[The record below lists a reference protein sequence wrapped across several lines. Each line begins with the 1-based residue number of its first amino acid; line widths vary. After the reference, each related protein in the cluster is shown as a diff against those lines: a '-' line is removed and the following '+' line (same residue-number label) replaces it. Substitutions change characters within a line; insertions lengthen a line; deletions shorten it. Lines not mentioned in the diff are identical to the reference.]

1 MGEGLF
7 AGSGMG
13 AAGQERGSSSAGGDF
28 LQMSRD
34 AELQCDRG
42 DYSVNEGSDG
52 GKQCFP
58 IKRNN
63 HQQEGQYLLLNYLR
77 CFHGFCVSRS
87 SQRTTV
93 VGAPCS
99 AQ

>member
-13 AAGQERGSSSAGGDF
+13 AAAQERGSSSAGGDF
-28 LQMSRD
+28 LQLSRD
-34 AELQCDRG
+34 AELQCDRD

-52 GKQCFP
+52 DKQCFP

-63 HQQEGQYLLLNYLR
+63 HQQEGRYLLLNYLR
-77 CFHGFCVSRS
+77 CCRSFCVSHS
-87 SQRTTV
+87 SRRTV
-93 VGAPCS
+93 VGARCS